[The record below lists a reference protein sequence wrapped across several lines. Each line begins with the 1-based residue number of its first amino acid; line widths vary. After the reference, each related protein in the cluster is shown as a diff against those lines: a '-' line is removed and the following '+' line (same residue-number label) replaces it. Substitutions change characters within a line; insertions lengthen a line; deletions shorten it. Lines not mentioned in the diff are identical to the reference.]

1 MPMKAEREY
10 RSLLTPLLASQQTT
24 SKRFDSECYV
34 EGYATGFE
42 AYPLYECDGVTIYER
57 FERGCF
63 DGCDMSDII
72 MQYDHEGRV
81 YARNSNNT
89 LAVDVDDNGLFIAAD
104 LSRTSGARSLY
115 EDINAG
121 MITKMSWCFVPDVPE
136 FDDKTN
142 TIIHRHIKKIYDVSA
157 VSIPANQN
165 TAINA
170 RSADLAM
177 RLGGATE
184 AALKE
189 FERLKNQRRRI
200 LIKTLTL

>member
-10 RSLLTPLLASQQTT
+10 RSLLTPLLANQQTT

-89 LAVDVDDNGLFIAAD
+89 LAVEVDDNGLFIAAD

-121 MITKMSWCFVPDVPE
+121 MITKMSWCFVPDDTE

-142 TIIHRHIKKIYDVSA
+142 TIIHRHIKKIFDVSA

-184 AALKE
+184 SALKE

>member
-1 MPMKAEREY
+1 M
-10 RSLLTPLLASQQTT
+10 TPLLANQQTT
-24 SKRFDSECYV
+24 SKRFDSEYYV

-42 AYPLYECDGVTIYER
+42 PYPLYECDGVTIYER

-81 YARNSNNT
+81 FARNSNNT
-89 LAVDVDDNGLFIAAD
+89 LIVDVDDNGLFIAAD
-104 LSRTSGARSLY
+104 LSKTSSARSMY
-115 EDINAG
+115 EDIDAG
-121 MITKMSWCFVPDVPE
+121 MITKMSWCFVPDDMD
-136 FDDKTN
+136 FDGSTN

-170 RSADLAM
+170 RNADMAM

>member
-1 MPMKAEREY
+1 M
-10 RSLLTPLLASQQTT
+10 TPLLANQQRT
-24 SKRFDSECYV
+24 SKRFDSEYYV

-42 AYPLYECDGVTIYER
+42 AYPLYEYDGVTIYER

-81 YARNSNNT
+81 FARNSNNT
-89 LAVDVDDNGLFIAAD
+89 LIVDVDDNGLFIAAD
-104 LSRTSGARSLY
+104 LSKTSSARSLY
-115 EDINAG
+115 EDIDAG
-121 MITKMSWCFVPDVPE
+121 MITKMSWCFVPDDMD
-136 FDDKTN
+136 FDDSTK

-157 VSIPANQN
+157 VSIPANKN

-170 RSADLAM
+170 RNADAGL

-189 FERLKNQRRRI
+189 FERLEIRQKRLKI
-200 LIKTLTL
+200 TTLTLL

>member
-1 MPMKAEREY
+1 MAN
-10 RSLLTPLLASQQTT
+10 QQRT
-24 SKRFDSECYV
+24 SKRFDSEYYV

-42 AYPLYECDGVTIYER
+42 AYPLYEYDGVTIYER

-81 YARNSNNT
+81 FARNSNNT
-89 LAVDVDDNGLFIAAD
+89 LIVDVDDNGLFIAAD
-104 LSRTSGARSLY
+104 LSKTSSARSLY

-121 MITKMSWCFVPDVPE
+121 MITKMSWCFVPDDID
-136 FDDKTN
+136 FDDSTK

-170 RSADLAM
+170 RNADAGL

-189 FERLKNQRRRI
+189 FERLEIRQKRLKI
-200 LIKTLTL
+200 TTLTLL

>member
-1 MPMKAEREY
+1 M
-10 RSLLTPLLASQQTT
+10 TPLLASQQTT

-72 MQYDHEGRV
+72 MQYDHQGRV

-89 LAVDVDDNGLFIAAD
+89 LAVEVDDNGLFIAAD

-121 MITKMSWCFVPDVPE
+121 MITKMSWCFVPDDTE
-136 FDDKTN
+136 FDDKAN
-142 TIIHRHIKKIYDVSA
+142 TIIHRHIKKIFDVSA

>member
-1 MPMKAEREY
+1 M
-10 RSLLTPLLASQQTT
+10 TPLLANQQTT

-42 AYPLYECDGVTIYER
+42 AYPLYECGGVTIYER

-104 LSRTSGARSLY
+104 
-115 EDINAG
+115 
-121 MITKMSWCFVPDVPE
+121 
-136 FDDKTN
+136 
-142 TIIHRHIKKIYDVSA
+142 
-157 VSIPANQN
+157 
-165 TAINA
+165 
-170 RSADLAM
+170 
-177 RLGGATE
+177 
-184 AALKE
+184 
-189 FERLKNQRRRI
+189 
-200 LIKTLTL
+200 

>member
-1 MPMKAEREY
+1 MAN
-10 RSLLTPLLASQQTT
+10 QQTT
-24 SKRFDSECYV
+24 SKRFDSEYYV

-42 AYPLYECDGVTIYER
+42 AYPLYEYDGVTIYER

-81 YARNSNNT
+81 FARNSNNT
-89 LAVDVDDNGLFIAAD
+89 LIVDVDDNGLFIAAD
-104 LSRTSGARSLY
+104 LSKTSSARSLY
-115 EDINAG
+115 EDISAG
-121 MITKMSWCFVPDVPE
+121 MITKMSWCFVPDDMD
-136 FDDKTN
+136 FDDSTK

-170 RSADLAM
+170 RNADAGL

-189 FERLKNQRRRI
+189 FERLEIRQKRLKI
-200 LIKTLTL
+200 TTLTLL

>member
-1 MPMKAEREY
+1 M
-10 RSLLTPLLASQQTT
+10 TPLLANQQTT

-89 LAVDVDDNGLFIAAD
+89 LAVEVDDNGLFIAAD

-121 MITKMSWCFVPDVPE
+121 MITKMSWCFVPDDTE

-142 TIIHRHIKKIYDVSA
+142 TIIHRHIKKIFDVSA

-184 AALKE
+184 SALKE

>member
-1 MPMKAEREY
+1 MAN
-10 RSLLTPLLASQQTT
+10 QQTT
-24 SKRFDSECYV
+24 SKRFDSEYYV

-42 AYPLYECDGVTIYER
+42 AYPLYEYDGVTIYER

-81 YARNSNNT
+81 FARNSNNT
-89 LAVDVDDNGLFIAAD
+89 LIVDVDDNGLFIAAD
-104 LSRTSGARSLY
+104 LSRTSSARSMY
-115 EDINAG
+115 EDIDAG
-121 MITKMSWCFVPDVPE
+121 MITKMSWCFVPDDMD
-136 FDDKTN
+136 FDDSTK

-170 RSADLAM
+170 RNADLAM

-184 AALKE
+184 KLLGE
-189 FERLKNQRRRI
+189 FETLKITQKRLKI
-200 LIKTLTL
+200 STLTLL

>member
-1 MPMKAEREY
+1 M
-10 RSLLTPLLASQQTT
+10 TPLLANQQRT
-24 SKRFDSECYV
+24 SKRFDSEYYV

-42 AYPLYECDGVTIYER
+42 AYPLYEYDGVTIYER

-81 YARNSNNT
+81 FARNSNNT
-89 LAVDVDDNGLFIAAD
+89 LIVDVDDNGLFIAAD
-104 LSRTSGARSLY
+104 LSRTSSARSLY

-121 MITKMSWCFVPDVPE
+121 MITKMSWCFVPDDTE

-142 TIIHRHIKKIYDVSA
+142 TIIHRHIKKIFDVSA

-189 FERLKNQRRRI
+189 FERLEIRQKRLKI
-200 LIKTLTL
+200 STLTLL

>member
-1 MPMKAEREY
+1 M
-10 RSLLTPLLASQQTT
+10 TPLLANQQTT
-24 SKRFDSECYV
+24 SKRFDSEYYV
-34 EGYATGFE
+34 EGYATGYE
-42 AYPLYECDGVTIYER
+42 PYPLYECDGVTIYER

-81 YARNSNNT
+81 FARNSNNT
-89 LAVDVDDNGLFIAAD
+89 LIVDVDDNGLFIAAD
-104 LSRTSGARSLY
+104 LSKTSSARSLY
-115 EDINAG
+115 EDIDAG
-121 MITKMSWCFVPDVPE
+121 MITKMSWCFVPDDMD
-136 FDDKTN
+136 FDDGTN

-170 RSADLAM
+170 RNADLAM

-184 AALKE
+184 LALKE

>member
-1 MPMKAEREY
+1 M
-10 RSLLTPLLASQQTT
+10 TPLLANQQRT
-24 SKRFDSECYV
+24 SKRFDSEYYV

-42 AYPLYECDGVTIYER
+42 AYPLYEYDGVTIYER

-81 YARNSNNT
+81 FARNSNNT
-89 LAVDVDDNGLFIAAD
+89 LIVDVDDNGLFIAAD
-104 LSRTSGARSLY
+104 LSKTSSARSLY
-115 EDINAG
+115 EDIGAG
-121 MITKMSWCFVPDVPE
+121 MITKMSWCFVPYDDTY
-136 FDDKTN
+136 FDKTTS
-142 TIIHRHIKKIYDVSA
+142 TIVHRHIKKIYDVSA

-170 RSADLAM
+170 RNADMAM

-189 FERLKNQRRRI
+189 FERLEIRQKRLKI
-200 LIKTLTL
+200 STLALL

>member
-1 MPMKAEREY
+1 M
-10 RSLLTPLLASQQTT
+10 TPLLANQQTT

-89 LAVDVDDNGLFIAAD
+89 LAVEVDDNGLFIAAD

-121 MITKMSWCFVPDVPE
+121 MITKMSWCFVPDDTE
-136 FDDKTN
+136 FDDNTN
-142 TIIHRHIKKIYDVSA
+142 TIIHRHIKKIFDVSA

-170 RSADLAM
+170 RNADLAM

>member
-1 MPMKAEREY
+1 M
-10 RSLLTPLLASQQTT
+10 TPLLASQQTT

-72 MQYDHEGRV
+72 MQYDHQGRV

-89 LAVDVDDNGLFIAAD
+89 LAVEVDDNGLFIAAD

-115 EDINAG
+115 EDISAG
-121 MITKMSWCFVPDVPE
+121 MITKMSWCFVPDDTE

-142 TIIHRHIKKIYDVSA
+142 TIIHRHIKKIFDVSA

-170 RSADLAM
+170 RNADLAM